1 MKTIVSALLA
11 SICMAS
17 PVLRAQENLLPK
29 EIIVGKERVKT
40 RKEIRLPDIDG
51 YRLLKCDFHMHT
63 IFSDG
68 IVWPTL
74 RVHEA
79 WEEGLD
85 AIAITEHIEGQPA
98 RRGVEKGNHNYPFE
112 IAGREALLHD
122 ILLIRGAEITR
133 PMPPGHLNALFLKDI
148 NPLDQKDYM
157 KALEEAHRQGAF
169 IFWNHPGWGV
179 KEIKWYAL
187 HDTLYQRGWLH
198 GIEVYN
204 EFEWYPQALNWAN
217 EKNLT
222 LMANSDVHDVI
233 ERLYDF
239 HTMPFR
245 PMTLVLSKE
254 RTEEGI
260 REALFARRTIAY
272 FYNTL
277 MGKEEWLEKF
287 FHASVQI
294 QSPHHTTATHRILHI
309 KNTSDIPFLLRK
321 TDTQTQAAQYPDKI
335 DLPAGRSVLLML
347 PAKPETQSVV
357 YEVENMII
365 APERKLHVKIF

>member
-1 MKTIVSALLA
+1 MFVVSQ
-11 SICMAS
+11 
-17 PVLRAQENLLPK
+17 VHAQENRLPK
-29 EIIVGKERVKT
+29 EIVVGKERVKT
-40 RKEIRLPDIDG
+40 RREIRLPEIDG
-51 YRLLKCDFHMHT
+51 YRLLKCDFHIHT

-68 IVWPTL
+68 AVWPTL
-74 RVHEA
+74 RINEA

-85 AIAITEHIEGQPA
+85 AISITEHIEGQPA
-98 RRGVEKGNHNYPFE
+98 RQGVEKGNHNYSFD
-112 IAGREALLHD
+112 IARREALLRN

-133 PMPPGHLNALFLKDI
+133 SMPPGHLNALFLKDI

-157 KALEEAHRQGAF
+157 KTFEEAHKQGAF

-179 KEIKWYAL
+179 KEIKWYPL
-187 HDTLYQRGWLH
+187 HDTLYQKGWLN

-204 EFEWYPQALNWAN
+204 ELEWYPQALNWAN

-239 HTMPFR
+239 RTMPFR

-260 REALFARRTIAY
+260 REALFAGRTIAY

-287 FHASVQI
+287 FHASIEIQPPHYTTQSHLFLQI
-294 QSPHHTTATHRILHI
+294 RN
-309 KNTSDIPFLLRK
+309 KSDVPFFLRK
-321 TDTQTQAAQYPDKI
+321 MDTNDKKYPAKI
-335 DLPAGRSVLLML
+335 EIPAGQSILVTLPAD
-347 PAKPETQSVV
+347 PEKKSLA
-357 YEVENMII
+357 YEVENMIVT
-365 APERKLHVKIF
+365 PERKLQVRLF

>member
-1 MKTIVSALLA
+1 MKTIVAITLVSFLA
-11 SICMAS
+11 A
-17 PVLRAQENLLPK
+17 PYLQAQTNPLPK
-29 EIIVGKERVKT
+29 EIIVGKERVKA
-40 RKEIRLPDIDG
+40 RKEIRLPEIDG
-51 YRLLKCDFHMHT
+51 YHLLKCDFHIHT
-63 IFSDG
+63 VFSDG

-74 RVHEA
+74 RISEA

-85 AIAITEHIEGQPA
+85 AIALTEHIEGQPA
-98 RRGVEKGNHNYPFE
+98 RQGVEKGNHNYSFDL
-112 IAGREALLHD
+112 ARREALNRN

-133 PMPPGHLNALFLKDI
+133 SMPPGHLNALFLKDI

-157 KALEEAHRQGAF
+157 KVFEEAHNQGAF

-179 KEIKWYAL
+179 NEIKWHAL
-187 HDTLYQRGWLH
+187 HDTLYQKGWLN

-204 EFEWYPQALNWAN
+204 EFEWYPVALNWVN

-222 LMANSDVHDVI
+222 LMANSDVHDVV

-239 HTMPFR
+239 HTMPLR

-254 RTEEGI
+254 RTEEGLK
-260 REALFARRTIAY
+260 EALFARRTLAL

-287 FHASVQI
+287 FHAAIDI
-294 QSPHHTTATHRILHI
+294 QPPHQTTQERRFLHI
-309 KNTSDIPFLLRK
+309 KNKTAVPFLLRK
-321 TDTQTQAAQYPDKI
+321 TDTKAEGYPPKI
-335 DLPAGRSVLLML
+335 EIPAERSVLLIL
-347 PAKPETQSVV
+347 PNDSGTSPVT

-365 APERKLHVKIF
+365 TPERKLQVRLF

>member
-1 MKTIVSALLA
+1 MKTIVSMVLA
-11 SICMAS
+11 CVFVVSQ
-17 PVLRAQENLLPK
+17 LHAQENLPK
-29 EIIVGKERVKT
+29 EIIAGKERLKA
-40 RKEIRLPDIDG
+40 RKEMRLPEIDG

-63 IFSDG
+63 MFSDG

-74 RVHEA
+74 RVNEA
-79 WEEGLD
+79 WEDGLD
-85 AIAITEHIEGQPA
+85 AISITEHIEGQPA
-98 RRGVEKGNHNYPFE
+98 REGIKKGNHNYSYE
-112 IAGREALLHD
+112 IARREALSRD

-133 PMPPGHLNALFLKDI
+133 SMPPGHLNALFLKDI

-157 KALEEAHRQGAF
+157 KVFEEAHKQGAF

-187 HDTLYQRGWLH
+187 HDTLYQRGWLN

-204 EFEWYPQALNWAN
+204 EFEWYPKALNWAN

-222 LMANSDVHDVI
+222 LMANSDVHDVT

-239 HTMPFR
+239 RTMSFR

-260 REALFARRTIAY
+260 KEALFAQRTIIY

-287 FHASVQI
+287 FHAAIEI
-294 QSPHHTTATHRILHI
+294 QPPHYKTPDHHFLHI
-309 KNTSDIPFLLRK
+309 KNKSDISFLLRK
-321 TDTQTQAAQYPDKI
+321 IDTNAEKYPEKI
-335 DLPAGRSVLLML
+335 ELPAGQSVLIMLPLRSV
-347 PAKPETQSVV
+347 KKSVA
-357 YEVENMII
+357 YEVENMIVT
-365 APERKLHVKIF
+365 PERKLQLRLF